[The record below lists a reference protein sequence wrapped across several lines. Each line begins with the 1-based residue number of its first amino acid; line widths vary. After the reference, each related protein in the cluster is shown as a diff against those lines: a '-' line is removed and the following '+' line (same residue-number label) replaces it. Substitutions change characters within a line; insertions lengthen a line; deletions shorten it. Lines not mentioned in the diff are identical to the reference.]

1 MFDPTKY
8 LINLKGKQ
16 YLQTAHRILW
26 FRDLNATGQIL
37 TELISAEPIVMKAT
51 ILDGEGHILATG
63 YGSAQSGTKAV
74 WSGREIEKAETAA
87 IGRALAHAG
96 FGTQF
101 TEDDDSDHLA
111 DSPESRPSQPTK
123 PTMPVSSSR
132 PHIQQIE
139 EYLDQHGLTMAQA
152 LSALKLKSPDGFPPN
167 WEAARKLIDA
177 KLLSA
182 GDAPAN
188 F

>member
-1 MFDPTKY
+1 MAFDPQKY
-8 LINLKGKQ
+8 LISLKGKQ

-26 FRDLNATGQIL
+26 FRDAHPTGQIL
-37 TELISAEPIVMKAT
+37 TELVSAEPMVMKAT
-51 ILDGEGHILATG
+51 ILDGDGHILATG

-111 DSPESRPSQPTK
+111 DSPTSPQPEESRKPAHPFPTGR
-123 PTMPVSSSR
+123 SAI
-132 PHIQQIE
+132 IQQVE
-139 EYLDQHGLTMAQA
+139 AYLDQHGMTMQQA
-152 LSALKLKSPDGFPPN
+152 LAALKIKSPDGLPPN
-167 WEAARKLIDA
+167 FDAARKLIDQR
-177 KLLSA
+177 LLDKPS
-182 GDAPAN
+182 
-188 F
+188 FQ